1 MPPRSADSAQENA
14 DQIENF
20 ISCKGTVTL
29 GGQPPQATVLG
40 ELSGGAG
47 NMTAGFELAGILLPN
62 NIYVL

>member
-1 MPPRSADSAQENA
+1 MPPRSADSAQKNA
-14 DQIENF
+14 VKIASF
-20 ISCKGTVTL
+20 IGFKGTVTL
-29 GGQPPQATVLG
+29 GGQPQL